1 MVIWRGDLGVH
12 IEILYL
18 LFEVLECF
26 IVKIL
31 QLWVEAMIDKAICV
45 DFFGG
50 HMIRGG
56 AVFMGLTRM
65 VFDLWL

>member
-1 MVIWRGDLGVH
+1 MVIWRGDLGVN

-31 QLWVEAMIDKAICV
+31 QLWVEAMIDKAMWGY
-45 DFFGG
+45 FLGG
-50 HMIRGG
+50 CLIRGS
-56 AVFMGLTRM
+56 AVFIGLTRM
-65 VFDLWL
+65 VFDMLL